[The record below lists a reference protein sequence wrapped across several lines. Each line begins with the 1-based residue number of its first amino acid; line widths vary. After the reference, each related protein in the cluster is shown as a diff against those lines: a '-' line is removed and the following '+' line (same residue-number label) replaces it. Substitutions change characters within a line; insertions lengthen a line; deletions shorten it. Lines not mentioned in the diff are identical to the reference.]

1 MLPFFPLAN
10 GLLTGKVRQGQAIP
24 TGSRLAARQGYVTEE
39 KLAKVEAL
47 VAWAQEHGVTL
58 LETAIGALAAQP
70 GCSSVIAG
78 ATSAEQVKANAAA
91 AEWTPPPPNWPRSTP
106 SSPRQQCPSRRKRSC
121 RRPCAL
127 DSVRPRFS
135 AP

>member
-1 MLPFFPLAN
+1 
-10 GLLTGKVRQGQAIP
+10 
-24 TGSRLAARQGYVTEE
+24 VTDD

-47 VAWAQEHGVTL
+47 IAWSSDHGVTL
-58 LETAIGALAAQP
+58 LETAIGALAAYP

-91 AEWTPPPPNWPRSTP
+91 AEWTPTEAERAEVDAIVPPP
-106 SSPRQQCPSRRKRSC
+106 
-121 RRPCAL
+121 
-127 DSVRPRFS
+127 S

>member
-24 TGSRLAARQGYVTEE
+24 TGSRLAARQGYITEE

-91 AEWTPPPPNWPRSTP
+91 AEWTPTVAELAAIDAIVPPPAVP
-106 SSPRQQCPSRRKRSC
+106 
-121 RRPCAL
+121 
-127 DSVRPRFS
+127 
-135 AP
+135 